1 MKSTFQSGKWRVKS
15 WHQAPR
21 CNCTFL
27 VHFSSISSELNGA
40 TVCSFAWL
48 HLTKIT
54 MERPSSPDMPLKHT
68 KKRTILFLPY
78 PNSAK
83 IQEIIISNYST
94 IIWTDR
100 ELCRADFVQTF
111 LVFNTYVWFQLI
123 SHCFNLLVWSF
134 MNRIIEI
141 QFLFRNSHSSLET
154 NSFTTAGKEFWQET
168 FEPFNSQNKF

>member
-1 MKSTFQSGKWRVKS
+1 MEVKFEIYFGKWHVKS
-15 WHQAPR
+15 WHEAPR

-54 MERPSSPDMPLKHT
+54 MARPSSPDMPLKRT
-68 KKRTILFLPY
+68 KKRTILFLTY

-100 ELCRADFVQTF
+100 ALCRADFVQTF
-111 LVFNTYVWFQLI
+111 LVFNTYVWILI

-134 MNRIIEI
+134 IYRIIKI
-141 QFLFRNSHSSLET
+141 QFLFRNPELSLQFR
-154 NSFTTAGKEFWQET
+154 NKSFHDCRQRVLTRNFW
-168 FEPFNSQNKF
+168 PF